1 MSFKENL
8 LTKIKIVQLS
18 KKIAASIGSADSGKK
33 VDQKSMQ
40 ALLKMVPHEYIKKRD
55 LELYILKEN
64 KRTNRILV
72 LDNELAIYKTSV
84 DDVVL
89 RKSPT
94 LKEMLSIRNAIK
106 ILNDAGVVVC
116 KKEASIN
123 YVKDLLIG
131 QLDLSFDDSDLTDIE
146 NDGIISLKRGDEDGV
161 KQSLTL
167 FGELLGYYPA
177 PKLLQIANCHVTG
190 ALSKKE
196 PGKMVMEPVI
206 IYNPIHNTVKLITR
220 PVGTLDPEMIEQMR
234 QIASGKQKASEEG
247 PAVFT
252 FLKESVIHQ
261 KPAI

>member
-8 LTKIKIVQLS
+8 LTKIKIDQLS
-18 KKIAASIGSADSGKK
+18 KKIAASIGSAGSGKK
-33 VDQKSMQ
+33 VDQKSMR

-167 FGELLGYYPA
+167 FGELLGYDPA

-206 IYNPIHNTVKLITR
+206 IYNPIHNTVKLITW
-220 PVGTLDPEMIEQMR
+220 PVSTLDPEMIEQMR
-234 QIASGKQKASEEG
+234 QIASGKQKASKEG

-252 FLKESVIHQ
+252 FLKESVFHQ